1 LPRERITPCSLS
13 RVALRASGRTAGFAL
28 DGSARRDGAL
38 AGNPAPIES
47 QEPAMAIHET
57 TSSDTADHGTPVVA
71 RRVEDSRRINTLP
84 RHFGNRL
91 LTFEG
96 AVYDLMRRFSADYRG
111 GFWDF
116 VELSNG
122 GFYMMPQHEGTFR
135 FCIDTNGYEGE
146 MSPDAAGITVCLFA
160 YSHLSFRYTEDQVFV
175 DHFHQLR
182 EFAMDHAEASAIFA
196 AID

>member
-1 LPRERITPCSLS
+1 
-13 RVALRASGRTAGFAL
+13 
-28 DGSARRDGAL
+28 
-38 AGNPAPIES
+38 
-47 QEPAMAIHET
+47 MAIHET
-57 TSSDTADHGTPVVA
+57 TSPGAADHGTSVVA
-71 RRVEDSRRINTLP
+71 RRVEESQRLMTLP

-96 AVYDLMRRFSADYRG
+96 AVYDFMRRFSPDYRG

-116 VELSNG
+116 IELSNN
-122 GFYMMPQHEGTFR
+122 GFYMSPEHEGTFR
-135 FCIDTNGYEGE
+135 FSVDTNGYEGE

-160 YSHLSFRYTEDQVFV
+160 YSHLSFRYCEDEVFA
-175 DHFHQLR
+175 DHFHRLR